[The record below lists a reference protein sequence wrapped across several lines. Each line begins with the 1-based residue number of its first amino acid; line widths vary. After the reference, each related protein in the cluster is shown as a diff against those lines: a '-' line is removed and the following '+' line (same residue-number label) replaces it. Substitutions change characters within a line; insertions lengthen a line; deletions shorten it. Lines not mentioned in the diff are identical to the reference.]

1 MDRARLENL
10 LRDVQAGNTSVDDAL
25 GVLRDFP
32 YETVGDFARLDT
44 HRALRTGY
52 PEVVFSQNKTPDQC
66 AQIARRLRESAGCVL
81 LTRANRTWPRPL
93 LLLCPPAT

>member
-1 MDRARLENL
+1 VWTTRGRFARL
-10 LRDVQAGNTSVDDAL
+10 
-25 GVLRDFP
+25 P

-81 LTRANRTWPRPL
+81 LTRANPDVAQAVIAACR
-93 LLLCPPAT
+93 PAT